1 MVRFD
6 ENKVNEKLQ
15 ALHLEEEE
23 ELARVL
29 SKKYNLPY
37 LNLDTISIDTTSV
50 LTVPEIQARQAELAV
65 IHVTGKK
72 IKVVIRNP
80 NSTQAQGILEDLKHK
95 HYEPQVFMISRHGLE
110 KAWDK
115 YKEATYTK
123 PVLKG
128 IVSIATKAVVSAS
141 SAIHTTDQ
149 LRDALEP
156 LMASGEERQ
165 ISLTLEIILNGTLIL
180 DASDIHIEEEEKK
193 TRLRL
198 RLDGVLHDVMF
209 FSPQVYTLLLSR
221 IKLLSGIKLNIRE
234 RAQDGRFTIRT
245 NTEDI
250 EVRTSTLPGPH
261 GESVVMRI
269 LSPKMIALSME
280 NLGMQ
285 QPVFDLLV
293 NELKKP
299 NGMLLTT
306 GPTGSGKTTT
316 LYAFVKRINSPD
328 INIIT
333 IEDPIEYHLLGINQ
347 TQVDHDK
354 GYDFS
359 NGLRSILRQDPDVI
373 LVGEIRDKETA
384 EIAMHAS
391 LTGHLVFS
399 TLHTN
404 NAPGTIP
411 RLIDLGVQPNI
422 IAPAINTAMAQRL
435 VRKLCATCRIEYP
448 LTGKELN
455 RIEETMKDVPAPYIK
470 PSLAKTTIWRAAGC
484 DACNHTGYK
493 GRIGIF
499 EVFRIDDEIE
509 GMILERPSEV
519 AVREAAKK
527 QGMLT
532 MHQDGALKTIAGI
545 TSWEEVERVTGEE

>member
-6 ENKVNEKLQ
+6 ENKVDEKLQ

-50 LTVPEIQARQAELAV
+50 LIVPEIQAREAELAV
-65 IHVTGKK
+65 IQTTGKK
-72 IKVVIRNP
+72 IKVAIRNP
-80 NSTQAQGILEDLKHK
+80 NSIQAQGILEDLKHK
-95 HYEPQVFMISRHGLE
+95 HFEPQVFMVSRHSLE

-115 YKEATYTK
+115 YKEATYSK

-128 IVSIATKAVVSAS
+128 LVSLVTEAVVSAS
-141 SAIHTTDQ
+141 SAIRTTDQ

-165 ISLTLEIILNGTLIL
+165 TSLTLEVILNGALIL

-198 RLDGVLHDVMF
+198 RLDGMLHDIMF
-209 FSPQVYTLLLSR
+209 FSPRIYTLLLSR

-250 EVRTSTLPGPH
+250 EVRTSTLPGPQ

-269 LSPKMIALSME
+269 LSPKMIALSIE

-293 NELKKP
+293 DELKKP

-435 VRKLCATCRIEYP
+435 VRKLCLTCRAKYP
-448 LTGKELN
+448 LAGKELK
-455 RIEETMKDVPAPYIK
+455 RIEETMKDLPIPYIK
-470 PSLAKTTIWRAAGC
+470 PSLAKTTIWRATGC

-499 EVFRIDDEIE
+499 EVFRIDDAIE
-509 GMILERPSEV
+509 GMILERPSEA

-532 MHQDGALKTIAGI
+532 MHQDGVLKTIAGI
-545 TSWEEVERVTGEE
+545 TSWEEIERVTGEE

>member
-15 ALHLEEEE
+15 TLHLEEEE

-50 LTVPEIQARQAELAV
+50 LIVLETQAREAELAV
-65 IHVTGKK
+65 IQTAGKK
-72 IKVVIRNP
+72 IKVAIRNP
-80 NSTQAQGILEDLKHK
+80 NSMQAQGILEDLKHK
-95 HYEPQVFMISRHGLE
+95 QYEPQVFMVSRHSLE

-115 YKEATYTK
+115 YKEATYSK

-128 IVSIATKAVVSAS
+128 IVSLVTKAVVSAS
-141 SAIHTTDQ
+141 SVIRTTDQ
-149 LRDALEP
+149 LCDALEP
-156 LMASGEERQ
+156 LIASGEERQ
-165 ISLTLEIILNGTLIL
+165 ISLTLEVALSGALTL
-180 DASDIHIEEEEKK
+180 DASDIHIEAEEKK

-221 IKLLSGIKLNIRE
+221 IKLISGIKLNIRE

-250 EVRTSTLPGPH
+250 EVRTSTLPGPQ
-261 GESVVMRI
+261 GESIVMRI

-435 VRKLCATCRIEYP
+435 VRKLCATCRAQYP
-448 LTGKELN
+448 LAGKELK
-455 RIEETMKDVPAPYIK
+455 RIEDTMKDLPAPYIK
-470 PSLAKTTIWRAAGC
+470 PSLAKTTIWRATGC

-493 GRIGIF
+493 GRVGIF
-499 EVFRIDDEIE
+499 EVFRIDDAIE
-509 GMILERPSEV
+509 GMILERPSEA

-545 TSWEEVERVTGEE
+545 TSWEEVERVTGE